1 MCPDTKALLAYVKS
15 ELFFAAICY
24 YIKINPKPITAM
36 AKKIAEQL
44 IDTLVK
50 SGVERIYAVTGD
62 SLNEVNEAVRKNDQI
77 KWIHVRH
84 EETGAYAAAAEAQLT
99 GRPGCCAGS
108 SGPGHVHLT
117 NGLYDAHRSGA
128 PVIAIA
134 STIPTGEFG
143 TEYFQETNTIKL
155 FNDCSYYNEVATTPK
170 QFPRMLQSAIQ
181 TAVTRKGVSVIGLP
195 GDLAKASAV
204 AVDSSV
210 INYPAPPE
218 VCPSEEELAQL
229 ADMLNK
235 HTRITLFC
243 GIGCRGAH
251 EEVIALSEKLNAPVV
266 YTFKGKM
273 EVQYENPYEVGMT
286 GLLGMPSGYYS
297 MHEAEVLLMLGTD
310 FPYSAFLPDDIKIA
324 QIDIKPER
332 LGRRA
337 KVDIGLCGDVKLSI
351 QSLLRMLNPKTDD
364 SFLLKQ
370 LKRYEG
376 VKKDL
381 AAYTEDKGDVNKIHP
396 EYVMSEIDKLSSD
409 DAVFTVDTG
418 MTCVW
423 GARYLQATGKRHM
436 LGSFNHGSMA
446 NALPQAIG
454 AALAYPDRQVV
465 ALCGDGGLSM
475 TLGDLET
482 VVQYKL
488 PIKIIVFNN
497 RSLGM
502 VKLEMEVDGLPD
514 WQTNMLNPDF
524 AQVAEAM
531 GMTGFNVS
539 DPEEVLTTLLN
550 AFEMDGPV
558 LVNIMTDPNALAMPP
573 KIEFGQMVGFAQSM
587 YKLLINGR
595 SQEVIDTINSNFK
608 HIREVF

>member
-1 MCPDTKALLAYVKS
+1 
-15 ELFFAAICY
+15 
-24 YIKINPKPITAM
+24 M
-36 AKKIAEQL
+36 AKKVANQL
-44 IDTLVK
+44 VETLSEAGVK
-50 SGVERIYAVTGD
+50 RIYAVTGD
-62 SLNEVNEAVRKNDQI
+62 SLNEVNEAVRKNEEVQ
-77 KWIHVRH
+77 WIHVRH
-84 EETGAYAAAAEAQLT
+84 EETGAYAAGAEAQLT
-99 GRPGCCAGS
+99 GLPGCCAGS
-108 SGPGHVHLT
+108 SGPGHVHLI
-117 NGLYDAHRSGA
+117 NGLYDAQRSGA

-155 FNDCSYYNEVATTPK
+155 FDDCSYYNEVATTPQ

-181 TAVTRKGVSVIGLP
+181 SAITRKGVAVLGLP
-195 GDLAKASAV
+195 GDLAKQPAANV
-204 AVDSSV
+204 ESSTR
-210 INYPAPPE
+210 NYPAEPL
-218 VCPSEEELAQL
+218 VCPADEDLIQL
-229 ADMLNK
+229 ADLLNN
-235 HTRITLFC
+235 HQRITLFC
-243 GIGCRGAH
+243 GIGCKGAH
-251 EEVIALSEKLNAPVV
+251 EEVIALSEKLNAPVA

-297 MHEAEVLLMLGTD
+297 MHEAEVLVMLGTD
-310 FPYSAFLPDDIKIA
+310 FPYSAFLPDNIKIA
-324 QIDIKPER
+324 QIDIKAER

-337 KVDIGLCGDVKLSI
+337 KVNIGLCGDIKSTL
-351 QSLLRMLNPKTDD
+351 QALLPMLQTKTDD
-364 SFLLKQ
+364 SFLKKQ

-381 AAYTEDKGDVNKIHP
+381 ETYAEDKGEENRIHP
-396 EYVMSEIDKLSSD
+396 EFVMSEIDKLAAD
-409 DAVFTVDTG
+409 DAIFTVDTG

-454 AALAYPDRQVV
+454 ASLACPGRQVI

-475 TLGDLET
+475 TLGDLQT
-482 VVQYKL
+482 VIQYKL

-514 WQTNMLNPDF
+514 WQTDMLNPDF
-524 AQVAEAM
+524 KQVAEAM
-531 GMTGFNVS
+531 GMIGFNVS
-539 DPEEVLTTLLN
+539 NPEEVLTTIYN
-550 AFEMDGPV
+550 AFELDGPV
-558 LVNIMTDPNALAMPP
+558 LVNIMTEPNALAMPP
-573 KIEFGQMVGFAQSM
+573 KIEIGQMFGFAQSM
-587 YKLLINGR
+587 MKLLLSGR
-595 SQEVIDTINSNFK
+595 TEEVINTINANFK

>member
-1 MCPDTKALLAYVKS
+1 
-15 ELFFAAICY
+15 
-24 YIKINPKPITAM
+24 M
-36 AKKIAEQL
+36 AKKVANQL
-44 IDTLVK
+44 VETLSEAGVK
-50 SGVERIYAVTGD
+50 RIYAVTGD
-62 SLNEVNEAVRKNDQI
+62 SLNEVNEAVRKNEEVQ
-77 KWIHVRH
+77 WIHVRH
-84 EETGAYAAAAEAQLT
+84 EETGAYAAGAEAQLT
-99 GRPGCCAGS
+99 GLPGCCAGS
-108 SGPGHVHLT
+108 SGPGHVHLI
-117 NGLYDAHRSGA
+117 NGLYDAQRSGA

-155 FNDCSYYNEVATTPK
+155 FDDCSYYNEVATTPQ

-181 TAVTRKGVSVIGLP
+181 SAITRKGVAVLGLP
-195 GDLAKASAV
+195 GDLAKQPAANV
-204 AVDSSV
+204 ESSTR
-210 INYPAPPE
+210 NYPAEPL
-218 VCPSEEELAQL
+218 VCPAEEDLIQL
-229 ADMLNK
+229 ADLLNN
-235 HTRITLFC
+235 HQRITLFC
-243 GIGCRGAH
+243 GIGCKGAH
-251 EEVIALSEKLNAPVV
+251 EEVIALSEKLNAPVA

-297 MHEAEVLLMLGTD
+297 MHEAEVLVMLGTD
-310 FPYSAFLPDDIKIA
+310 FPYSAFLPDNIKIA
-324 QIDIKPER
+324 QIDIKAER

-337 KVDIGLCGDVKLSI
+337 KVNIGLCGDIKSTL
-351 QSLLRMLNPKTDD
+351 QALLPMLQTKTDD
-364 SFLLKQ
+364 SFLKKQ

-381 AAYTEDKGDVNKIHP
+381 ETYAEDKGEENRIHP
-396 EYVMSEIDKLSSD
+396 EFVMSEIDKLAAD
-409 DAVFTVDTG
+409 DAIFTVDTG

-454 AALAYPDRQVV
+454 ASLACPGRQVI

-475 TLGDLET
+475 TLGDLQT
-482 VVQYKL
+482 VIQYKL

-514 WQTNMLNPDF
+514 WQTDMLNPDF
-524 AQVAEAM
+524 KQVAEAM
-531 GMTGFNVS
+531 GMIGFNVS
-539 DPEEVLTTLLN
+539 NPEEVLTTIYN
-550 AFEMDGPV
+550 AFELDGPV
-558 LVNIMTDPNALAMPP
+558 LVNIMTEPNALAMPP
-573 KIEFGQMVGFAQSM
+573 KIEIGQMFGFAQSM
-587 YKLLINGR
+587 MKLLLSGR
-595 SQEVIDTINSNFK
+595 TEEVINTINANFK

>member
-1 MCPDTKALLAYVKS
+1 
-15 ELFFAAICY
+15 
-24 YIKINPKPITAM
+24 M
-36 AKKIAEQL
+36 AKKVADQL
-44 IDTLVK
+44 IETLASV
-50 SGVERIYAVTGD
+50 GVERIYAVTGD
-62 SLNEVNEAVRKNDQI
+62 SLNEVNEAVRKNDKI

-84 EETGAYAAAAEAQLT
+84 EETGAYAAGAEAQLT

-108 SGPGHVHLT
+108 SGPGHVHLI
-117 NGLYDAHRSGA
+117 NGLYDAQRSGA

-134 STIPTGEFG
+134 STIPSGEFG
-143 TEYFQETNTIKL
+143 TEYFQETNTLKL
-155 FNDCSYYNEVATTPK
+155 FSDCSYYNEVATTPG

-181 TAVTRKGVSVIGLP
+181 TAITRKGVSVVGLP
-195 GDLAKASAV
+195 GDLAKADAATV
-204 AVDSSV
+204 GSSV
-210 INYPAPPE
+210 QNYPTVPDI
-218 VCPSEEELAQL
+218 CPSEEDLIQV
-229 ADMLNK
+229 ADLLNN
-235 HTRITLFC
+235 HQRVTLFC

-310 FPYSAFLPDDIKIA
+310 FPYSAFLPSDIKIV
-324 QIDIKPER
+324 QVDIKPER

-337 KVDIGLCGDVKLSI
+337 KVDIGLCGDVKMTI
-351 QSLLRMLNPKTDD
+351 QALLRMLDPKTDD
-364 SFLLKQ
+364 TFLVKQ
-370 LKRYEG
+370 LKKYEE
-376 VKKDL
+376 VKKEL
-381 AAYTEDKGDVNKIHP
+381 AAYAEKKGEINKISP
-396 EYVMSEIDKLSSD
+396 EYVMSEIDKLASD
-409 DAVFTVDTG
+409 DAIFTVDTG

-454 AALAYPDRQVV
+454 ASLAYPERQVL

-482 VVQYKL
+482 IVQYKL
-488 PIKIIVFNN
+488 PIKVIVFNN
-497 RSLGM
+497 RALGM
-502 VKLEMEVDGLPD
+502 VKLEMEVAGLPD
-514 WQTNMLNPDF
+514 WQTDMLNPDF

-539 DPEEVLTTLLN
+539 DPEEVLTTLYN
-550 AFEMDGPV
+550 AFELDGPV

-573 KIEFGQMVGFAQSM
+573 KVEVEQMAGFARSM
-587 YKLLINGR
+587 YKMLFSGR
-595 SQEVIDTINSNFK
+595 SQEVLDTISSNYK
-608 HIREVF
+608 HIREAF

>member
-108 SGPGHVHLT
+108 SGPGHVHLI
-117 NGLYDAHRSGA
+117 NGFYDAHRSGA

-155 FNDCSYYNEVATTPK
+155 FNDCSYYNEVATTPT

-204 AVDSSV
+204 TVDSSV

-218 VCPSEEELAQL
+218 VCPSEEDLAQL

-550 AFEMDGPV
+550 AFELDGPV